1 MRTITF
7 FKTLSDQSP
16 VEEFL
21 DSLTDQQARKVTWV
35 LRLIEQLQI
44 VPVQYFK
51 KLVGTEHIWEVR
63 VQLGG
68 NIFRVLGFMDKD
80 NSVVLTNGFTKKSQK
95 TPQQE
100 IALAEQR
107 RHEYYQ
113 RRATK

>member
-1 MRTITF
+1 MRSITF
-7 FKTLSDQSP
+7 YESPSGRIP

-35 LRLIEQLQI
+35 LRLVEHLQI
-44 VPVQYFK
+44 VPIQYFK

-63 VQLGG
+63 VQVGSK
-68 NIFRVLGFMDKD
+68 IFRILGFMDKD

-107 RHEYYQ
+107 RQEYYQ

>member
-1 MRTITF
+1 MRSITF
-7 FKTLSDQSP
+7 YESPSGQRP

-21 DSLTDQQARKVTWV
+21 DSLTDQQARKATWV
-35 LRLIEQLQI
+35 LRLIEQLPI

-68 NIFRVLGFMDKD
+68 NIFRVLGFMEKD
-80 NSVVLTNGFTKKSQK
+80 NQVVLTNGFAKKSQK

-100 IALAEQR
+100 LALAEQR
-107 RHEYYQ
+107 RQEYYQ
-113 RRATK
+113 RRATQ

>member
-1 MRTITF
+1 MRTISF
-7 FKTLSDQSP
+7 YQGPSGQIP

-35 LRLIEQLQI
+35 MRLVEQLQI
-44 VPVQYFK
+44 VPLQYFK

-63 VQLGG
+63 VQIGG
-68 NIFRVLGFMDKD
+68 NIFRILGFMDKD
-80 NSVVLTNGFTKKSQK
+80 NSIILTNGFAKKSQK

-107 RHEYYQ
+107 RQEYYQ
-113 RRATK
+113 RRGTT

>member
-1 MRTITF
+1 VRTITF
-7 FKTLSDQSP
+7 YETASGQSP

-35 LRLIEQLQI
+35 MRLVEQLQI
-44 VPVQYFK
+44 VPAQYFK

-63 VQLGG
+63 VQVGG
-68 NIFRVLGFMDKD
+68 NIFRILGFMDRD

-95 TPQQE
+95 APPQE

-107 RHEYYQ
+107 RHDYHQ
-113 RRATK
+113 RRVTK

>member
-1 MRTITF
+1 VRTITF
-7 FKTLSDQSP
+7 YKGSSGQSS

-35 LRLIEQLQI
+35 MRLVEQLPI
-44 VPVQYFK
+44 VPAQYFK

-63 VQLGG
+63 VQVGG
-68 NIFRVLGFMDKD
+68 NIFRILGFMDKD

-107 RHEYYQ
+107 RQDYYQ
-113 RRATK
+113 RRVIK

>member
-1 MRTITF
+1 MRIITF
-7 FKTLSDQSP
+7 FESSSGRTP

-35 LRLIEQLQI
+35 LRLVEQLQI
-44 VPVQYFK
+44 VPIQYFK

-63 VQLGG
+63 VQVGG
-68 NIFRVLGFMDKD
+68 NIFRILGFMDND
-80 NSVVLTNGFTKKSQK
+80 NSIVLTNGFAKKSQK

-107 RHEYYQ
+107 RQEYYQ
-113 RRATK
+113 RRAIK

>member
-7 FKTLSDQSP
+7 YENSSGQPP

-35 LRLIEQLQI
+35 MRLVEQLQF
-44 VPVQYFK
+44 VPGQYFK

-63 VQLGG
+63 VQAGG
-68 NIFRVLGFMDKD
+68 NIFRILGFMDAE
-80 NSVVLTNGFTKKSQK
+80 NRVVLTNGFAKKSQK

-107 RHEYYQ
+107 RQDYYQ
-113 RRATK
+113 RRAIK

>member
-1 MRTITF
+1 MRTISF
-7 FKTLSDQSP
+7 YKSSSGQSP

-35 LRLIEQLQI
+35 LRLVEQLQI
-44 VPVQYFK
+44 IPVQYFK

-63 VQLGG
+63 VQVGG

-80 NSVVLTNGFTKKSQK
+80 SLVLTNGFTKKSQK

-107 RHEYYQ
+107 RQEYYQ
-113 RRATK
+113 RRATQ